1 MTAPAKPT
9 KPAPAITP
17 EQMAARGNRRPV
29 SLALQGGGSHGAF
42 TWGVLDRLLEDDR
55 FALEAISATSAGAM
69 NAVVMAHGISL
80 GGREGGRRKLA
91 EFWREISRASGNLF
105 GGAVNPSALPFAQL
119 PMFAPWLA
127 LPTPAFLWFQS
138 VSNYLSPYDLN
149 PFDFNPLRR
158 VLTSVV
164 DFDHLQ
170 QCPITSRLF
179 INATNVRSGKVKV
192 FENGELSAEA
202 VLASAC
208 LPAIFKAVEIK
219 GEFYWDGG
227 YAGNPAIFPLI
238 YKGAS
243 RDVIIV
249 PINPVRREKVPQT
262 AAEIRDRMNEISFNA
277 PLMGEMRAIAFVT
290 KLMEQERLD
299 ASLYRRML
307 VHAIADDA
315 EMISLGAD
323 SKFQTDWPF
332 LIGLRDAGIKAA
344 SLWLEEQAKHVGHKT
359 SINLEADYL

>member
-1 MTAPAKPT
+1 MKKLKASHPTT
-9 KPAPAITP
+9 KPARGTTAAI
-17 EQMAARGNRRPV
+17 GKPV
-29 SLALQGGGSHGAF
+29 NLALQGGGAHGAF
-42 TWGVLDRLLEDDR
+42 TWGVLDRLLDDDR

-80 GGREGGRRKLA
+80 GGREGGRRKLE
-91 EFWREISRASGNLF
+91 EFWREISRSSGSMF
-105 GGAVNPSALPFAQL
+105 GGLPSPDSFPFSEW
-119 PMFAPWLA
+119 PMLAPWLA

-149 PFDFNPLRR
+149 PFDFNPLRQ

-164 DFDHLQ
+164 DFEHLQ

-192 FENGELSAEA
+192 FENHELSAEA

-227 YAGNPAIFPLI
+227 YSGNPAIFPLI
-238 YKGAS
+238 YNGAS

-290 KLMEQERLD
+290 KLMEENRLD
-299 ASLYRRML
+299 ASRYRRML
-307 VHAIADDA
+307 IHAIADDA
-315 EMISLGAD
+315 EMISLSAD
-323 SKFQTDWPF
+323 TKYRTDWPF
-332 LIGLRDAGIKAA
+332 LTGLRDAGIRAA
-344 SLWLEEQAKHVGHKT
+344 ERWLTAHADQVGHKT
-359 SINLEADYL
+359 TIDLVADYL